1 MESSVPLCIISG
13 RRTRSRCLAILNV
26 MNRLGARAAS
36 FLWNASPIRLRLRSV
51 SWLRFVGLLS
61 ILAALTVPSS
71 RAQTAPVANAA
82 HWVALLEARYR
93 AATTTQAAFLERYM
107 ESGRLER
114 VEAGQ
119 AYFRRPGKMRWEY
132 ASPEKNLFLV
142 DGKTAW
148 FYVPADRSVT
158 RVPAKQSADWRTP
171 LALLAGEMKVSRV
184 CSLVTLAANEK
195 PNNPGNVVL
204 ACQLR
209 GTPKANSADT
219 SSPED
224 ESRPKDTSVFLEVA
238 PDTGDLARVLVRDKG
253 GIAIEFR
260 FENWQFNPILA
271 ASEFEF
277 HPPAGVAILN
287 GELPLQN
294 ETMK

>member
-1 MESSVPLCIISG
+1 ML
-13 RRTRSRCLAILNV
+13 
-26 MNRLGARAAS
+26 
-36 FLWNASPIRLRLRSV
+36 
-51 SWLRFVGLLS
+51 
-61 ILAALTVPSS
+61 PSS
-71 RAQTAPVANAA
+71 RAQTVPAGNAA

-93 AATTTQAAFLERYM
+93 AATTTQATFLERYM
-107 ESGRLER
+107 ESGRLQR

-158 RVPAKQSADWRTP
+158 RVPAKRSADWRTP
-171 LALLAGEMKVSRV
+171 LALLAGDMKVSRV
-184 CSLVTLAANEK
+184 CSHVTMAADEK
-195 PNNPGNVVL
+195 PLNLENVVL

-209 GTPKANSADT
+209 GTPKASPANAANA

-224 ESRPKDTSVFLEVA
+224 QESPKDTSVFLEVA
-238 PDTGDLARVLVRDKG
+238 PASGDLVRVLVRDKG
-253 GIAIEFR
+253 GISIEFR

-277 HPPAGVAILN
+277 HPPSGVAILN